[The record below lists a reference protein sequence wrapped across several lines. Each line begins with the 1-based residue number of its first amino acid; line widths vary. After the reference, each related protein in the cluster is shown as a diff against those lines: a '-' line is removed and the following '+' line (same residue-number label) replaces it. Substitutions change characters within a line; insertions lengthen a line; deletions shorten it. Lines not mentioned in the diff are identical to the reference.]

1 MARGFA
7 LTIGLLEVDPD
18 RYAGWPGIMHVCDA
32 DARDMAQLL
41 GGGFSC
47 KTLIT
52 AEARRAAVI
61 AHIRHVAQAMVAG
74 DLFVLFYSG
83 HGSFVPDLD
92 SDEKTQSDQTW
103 CLYDGQL
110 IDDELYGLWAQFA
123 PGTRIV
129 VLSDSCY
136 SGSIIK
142 QVAMKVEGEVAGGL
156 LKAIPP
162 DIARNTYEADKTGYD
177 EILAPFK
184 EKDPR
189 KEVKARVILISACEE
204 HTEAREGPVN
214 SVFTAA
220 LKRVW
225 NNGSFHGSYDEFR
238 QAIEKAITNGQVP
251 MLDFAGMDIPS
262 LAAEQVF
269 RI

>member
-18 RYAGWPGIMHVCDA
+18 CYEGWPGIMRVCDA

-41 GGGFSC
+41 EDGFSC
-47 KTLIT
+47 STLISAKAT
-52 AEARRAAVI
+52 RAAVI
-61 AHIRHVAQAMVAG
+61 AEIRSAAQTMAAG

-92 SDEKTQSDQTW
+92 DDEAKQSDQTW

-110 IDDELYGLWAQFA
+110 IDDELYVLWSEFA
-123 PGTRIV
+123 KGTRIV

-142 QVAMKVEGEVAGGL
+142 QLAMTLGEDAAPGL
-156 LKAIPP
+156 VKAIPP
-162 DIARNTYEADKTGYD
+162 DIARMTYEANKASYD
-177 EILAPFK
+177 QILAPFK
-184 EKDPR
+184 VDDPR
-189 KEVKARVILISACEE
+189 QDVKARVILISACEE

-225 NNGSFHGSYDEFR
+225 NNGAFNGSYDQFH
-238 QAIEKAITNGQVP
+238 QAIQQAITNGQVP
-251 MLDFAGMDIPS
+251 MLAYAGTQIPS
-262 LAAEQVF
+262 LAAERVF